1 MTIFELVIDE
11 DADAYGIQAISLVEA
26 PAIEADFVALSAEF
40 QFKTID
46 KERRIV
52 LGPVLIPDK
61 PIYRRKDDEEFF
73 VYFSKET
80 IRRAME
86 LYFIAG
92 NQANATL
99 EHQAPV
105 KGTTLVES
113 WIVEGD
119 KDKSRHYGMNMPRG
133 TWMASMKIDDE
144 TLWNE
149 WVKGGKVKGFS
160 IEGLFARRET
170 EDKMNTDLSWEK
182 FDESLGE
189 LVNILKSNRYT
200 NKTF

>member
-1 MTIFELVIDE
+1 MTIFELIIDE
-11 DADAYGIQAISLVEA
+11 QAEAYGIQAISLVEA
-26 PAIEADFVALSAEF
+26 PAIEADFVALSSGFE
-40 QFKTID
+40 FKTID

-113 WIVEGD
+113 WIVEGE
-119 KDKSRHYGMNMPRG
+119 KDKSRHYGMSVPRG
-133 TWMASMKIDDE
+133 TWMASMKIDDDL
-144 TLWNE
+144 LWSD

-160 IEGLFARRET
+160 IEGLFARKESA
-170 EDKMNTDLSWEK
+170 EKMSADFSWEE
-182 FDESLGE
+182 FDKSLGDI
-189 LVNILKSNRYT
+189 VNIFKSNRYN
-200 NKTF
+200 NKSL